1 MNDYI
6 FDDID
11 FDLDREEELDALRR
25 RVARKRE
32 IAATKKLAKRSNFD
46 LYLEESGPVNL
57 EQELGYS
64 IQNND
69 WDE

>member
-1 MNDYI
+1 MNDYM

-11 FDLDREEELDALRR
+11 FDREEELDALRQ

-32 IAATKKLAKRSNFD
+32 IAATKKLAKRAKFD
-46 LYLEESGPVNL
+46 LYLEESGPINL
-57 EQELGYS
+57 EQELGYA
-64 IQNND
+64 IQNQN